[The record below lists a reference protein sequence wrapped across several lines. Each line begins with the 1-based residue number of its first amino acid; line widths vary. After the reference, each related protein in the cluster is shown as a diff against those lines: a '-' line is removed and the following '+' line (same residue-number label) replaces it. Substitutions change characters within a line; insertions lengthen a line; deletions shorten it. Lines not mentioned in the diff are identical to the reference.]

1 LLGVQP
7 QNIGF
12 TTVTIESDHYI
23 CIREKGSS
31 EQQGQAVVIVD
42 LHSQDPQN
50 SVVRRPITADAAL
63 MHPTRNIL
71 ALKAGRQLQLFSV
84 EAKSKIKSF
93 LLGEEVSF
101 WCWASSTTLAL
112 VTESA
117 VFHWSIAEGEPA
129 NAPPVRLFERHS
141 SLAGAQIISYRAA
154 SNWMCLVGIRA
165 QQKRIAG
172 TIQLHSMERNLSQI
186 IEGHVGAFAEADSSK
201 KKLFCFAGRSTTTGQ
216 GSFHVVEVG
225 NTAGTGQPASRPIKA
240 ELTFPPEFPSDFPVS
255 LQVNSTLGLAY
266 IITKYGFMHV
276 FEVET
281 GELLCMQR
289 ISPDPLFLSV
299 PHEASG
305 GILVASRK
313 GQILSLAPAPSQLI
327 PYLLAQEK
335 PALALLLAARG
346 NFPGAE
352 TLFSSRFSEAVARE
366 AWEEAARIAALAPN
380 SQLRT
385 AETIETLKQA
395 IVPAGTVP
403 PLLLYFSTLL
413 QRKDSKLNKQETLEL
428 VKPVLQQSKLHLL
441 HDWLRDNRLEC
452 SEELGDAV
460 KVHDSTL
467 ALSVYLRA
475 SIPAKAALCFA
486 DLGQW
491 GPLILYA
498 RKTASQWQP
507 DWLAMLKTELGR
519 VAETGTEFARVLLSE
534 HCLTQT
540 QVLQAFSSLGLVQ
553 QATAFFLEPLKA
565 DDSVEIGELQTKLLE
580 LQLVNGRPNVA
591 DAILEAGFFTRFDR
605 EAIARLAEEAGL
617 EKRALENYTETADIK
632 RVLLNC
638 RAGQLE
644 ADWLVKFF
652 GKLSPSAAL
661 ECMREL
667 LRNNNNNGGTNSQ
680 GTTAAVSNK
689 SNAEICVAVAAA
701 YCSTLGADNC
711 IELFEGV
718 KAYDLLYAFLSK
730 AISTS
735 TDPQVHYKY
744 IQAAYRTAQYK
755 EMERV
760 IRESDYYPPE
770 QVINF
775 LKEAKSLPDQ
785 LPLIIVCDRWNR
797 VADLVSFLHH
807 NNLSKYLQVYLK
819 DVNPSKLPDVI
830 ASLIDEVAADDES
843 ILGLLS
849 SVSISNFDVSQL
861 TDVLEQRGR
870 LAILR
875 PWLEYQCGLIK
886 SDSGESC
893 PSRIQ
898 STSLFNALAKIYID
912 CANSPAP
919 PVQIDTWLAQSHTLY
934 DSLAIGKYCSKIN
947 PNLAFICFEQGG
959 HDQELIDLTNENLM
973 FKAQAR
979 YLVRKR
985 DPALWQSALA
995 PSNLNRTH
1003 LIDQIIAVA
1012 LPETQDPEEVSVAV
1026 KSFMEA
1032 DMPNQ
1037 LIDLLEKIVLQN
1049 STMFSDNRNLQN
1061 LLILTAIKAEKD
1073 RVADYATRLTN
1084 YDAPE
1089 IAQVAIT
1096 NGLFEEAYAI
1106 YHKHDAPLKALEVLI
1121 DQLHDLDR
1129 ASSYAEQIDT
1139 PAVWSALGKGLLEA
1153 GKLSDSIQAF
1163 THAEDYTQARDIVA
1177 TAHANEQFSTL
1188 LPFLQ
1193 AAKRKLKNDPWLEG
1207 EFLFC
1212 LARLNKLS
1220 LLEEAISTPTP
1231 SPAPLAQIAERCY
1244 EAGLW
1249 DAAKVLYSS
1258 VAACPSTPATTLPKL
1273 ASTLVRLR
1281 EWQSAV
1287 EIARKAN
1294 STKVWREVGEA
1305 CLKEREFRLGQI
1317 CCLNLILAADELEQV
1332 CASYERLGL
1341 FDQLISL
1348 LESGLSLERVHMGIF
1363 TELASVYAR
1372 HREEKLEEHLKKH
1385 ASKINLPKLLR
1396 VLEAGALW
1404 RELALAHFLNEEYDL
1419 SIQVQM
1425 KHSVEAWD
1433 PSQFK
1438 ETLVRVTNLEIYYKA
1453 LRFYLEE
1460 HPLLLPDLLTAM
1472 IGARG
1477 TGLDLGRI
1485 VSMFQ
1490 KSGHLPLIRTTLFS
1504 FASGTAGAS
1513 GNNHLQVNNALIDLM
1528 LEEEALEDLRLFI
1541 STTDSFDQQG
1551 LASRLEKHD
1560 LAPMRLLGMQ
1570 LWRRNKK
1577 FKQALQIARQERE
1590 WSCALSIAAE
1600 SQHGATCEGL
1610 LREFAAQG
1618 LEEWFVAGACVL
1630 YEWTR
1635 PDVALEIA
1643 WRKGHGW
1650 MGLVVPFVCQVMRDV
1665 TCGGGSGGCGG
1676 GGGDGSGGMMS
1687 E

>member
-1 LLGVQP
+1 MGIQP

-23 CIREKGSS
+23 CIREKGST
-31 EQQGQAVVIVD
+31 EQQQQVVVIVD
-42 LHSQDPQN
+42 LHNQDPQ
-50 SVVRRPITADAAL
+50 SSTVRRPITADSAL

-71 ALKAGRQLQLFSV
+71 ALKAGKQLQLFSV

-93 LLGEEVSF
+93 LLGEEVTF
-101 WCWASSTTLAL
+101 WCWVSPLTLAL

-117 VFHWSIAEGEPA
+117 VFHWSISDSEPA
-129 NAPPVRLFERHS
+129 NAPPVKLFERHS
-141 SLAGAQIISYRAA
+141 SLAGAQIISYRAVE
-154 SNWMCLVGIRA
+154 NWMCLVGIRA

-172 TIQLHSMERNLSQI
+172 TIQLHCLERNLSQI
-186 IEGHVGAFAEADSSK
+186 IEGHVGAFAESENGK
-201 KKLFCFAGRSTTTGQ
+201 GKLFCFAGRNVTTGQ
-216 GSFHVVEVG
+216 GQFHVVELGGVRSE
-225 NTAGTGQPASRPIKA
+225 GTGANQSQRPVRS

-255 LQVNSTLGLAY
+255 LQVNSALGLAY

-276 FEVET
+276 VEIET

-313 GQILSLAPAPSQLI
+313 GQILSLSPSPTQII
-327 PYLLAQEK
+327 PYLLAEEK
-335 PALALLLAARG
+335 TALALSLARRG
-346 NFPGAE
+346 DFPGAE
-352 TLFSSRFSEAVARE
+352 TLFESRFSQAVARE
-366 AWEEAARIAALAPN
+366 AWEEAAKIAALAPH

-385 AETIETLKQA
+385 AETIESLKQA
-395 IVPAGTVP
+395 IVPPGTVP
-403 PLLLYFSTLL
+403 PLLQYFSTLL

-452 SEELGDAV
+452 TEELGDAV

-475 SIPAKAALCFA
+475 PCPPKAALCFA
-486 DLGQW
+486 ELGQW
-491 GPLILYA
+491 APLVLYA

-507 DWLAMLKTELGR
+507 DWPSMLKTELSRG
-519 VAETGTEFARVLLSE
+519 AEGGVEFARLLLSE
-534 HCLTQT
+534 HCLTQA
-540 QVLQAFSSLGLVQ
+540 QVLQVFSALGLVQ
-553 QATAFFLEPLKA
+553 QATAFFLEALKA
-565 DDSVEIGELQTKLLE
+565 DDSAEIGEMQTRLLE

-591 DAILEAGFFTRFDR
+591 DAILEAGFFSRFDR
-605 EAIARLAEEAGL
+605 EAVARLAEEAGL
-617 EKRALENYTETADIK
+617 QKRALENYSETADIK
-632 RVLLNC
+632 RVLLSC
-638 RAGQLE
+638 RGVLE
-644 ADWLVKFF
+644 AEWVVQFF
-652 GKLSPSAAL
+652 AKLSPSQNL

-667 LRNNNNNGGTNSQ
+667 LGCSW
-680 GTTAAVSNK
+680 AISPSK
-689 SNAEICVAVAAA
+689 SNGEICVAVASA
-701 YCSTLGADNC
+701 YCPSLGANNC

-730 AISTS
+730 TIDSS
-735 TDPQVHYKY
+735 TDPLVHYKY

-755 EMERV
+755 ELERV

-785 LPLIIVCDRWNR
+785 LPLIIVCDRWGR
-797 VADLVSFLHH
+797 VADLVSYLHH

-819 DVNPSKLPDVI
+819 DVNPGKLPEVV
-830 ASLIDEVAADDES
+830 ACLIDEVAADDS
-843 ILGLLS
+843 VILGLLS
-849 SVSISNFDVSQL
+849 SNQLGRFDVAEL
-861 TDVLEQRGR
+861 TGVLEERGR
-870 LAILR
+870 LGILR
-875 PWLEYQCGLIK
+875 QWLEYQCGLVK
-886 SDSGESC
+886 EGSGPES
-893 PSRIQ
+893 RLQ
-898 STSLFNALAKIYID
+898 STALFNALAKIYID
-912 CANSPAP
+912 CSNSPTP

-934 DSLAIGKYCSKIN
+934 DSLLIGKYCAKIN

-959 HDQELIDLTNENLM
+959 HDQELIELTNENLM

-979 YLVRKR
+979 YLVRRR
-985 DPALWQSALA
+985 DAALWQSALA
-995 PSNLNRTH
+995 PTNLNRTH
-1003 LIDQIIAVA
+1003 LVDQVIAVA

-1032 DMPNQ
+1032 DLPNQ

-1049 STMFSDNRNLQN
+1049 ATMFSDNRNLQN

-1073 RVADYATRLTN
+1073 RVADYAARLSN

-1089 IAQVAIT
+1089 IAQVAIL

-1106 YHKHDAPLKALEVLI
+1106 YHKHEAPLKALEVLI
-1121 DQLHDLDR
+1121 EQMHDLDR
-1129 ASSYAEQIDT
+1129 ATAYAEQIDT
-1139 PAVWSALGKGLLEA
+1139 APVWSALGRGLLEA
-1153 GKLSDSIQAF
+1153 GKLSASIQAF
-1163 THAEDYTQARDIVA
+1163 THAQDFTHARDLVA
-1177 TAHANEQFSTL
+1177 TAHANDQFSTL

-1193 AAKRKLKNDPWLEG
+1193 AAKKKLKTDPWLEG

-1212 LARLNKLS
+1212 LARLSKLPA
-1220 LLEEAISTPTP
+1220 LEEAISTPTP
-1231 SPAPLAQIAERCY
+1231 APLPQIAERCY

-1249 DAAKVLYSS
+1249 DAAKILYSS

-1363 TELASVYAR
+1363 TELAAAYAR
-1372 HREEKLEEHLKKH
+1372 HREDRLEEHLKKH

-1404 RELALAHFLNEEYDL
+1404 RELALAHYLNEEYDL
-1419 SIQVQM
+1419 SIGVQM
-1425 KHSVEAWD
+1425 KHSVEAWE
-1433 PSQFK
+1433 PLQFQ

-1472 IGARG
+1472 IGGRG
-1477 TGLDLGRI
+1477 AGLDLGRI
-1485 VSMFQ
+1485 VAMFQ
-1490 KSGHLPLIRTTLFS
+1490 KTGHIALIRRTLFS
-1504 FASGTAGAS
+1504 FASGAGA
-1513 GNNHLQVNNALIDLM
+1513 GNPQVNNALIDLM

-1560 LAPMRLLGMQ
+1560 LLPMRLLAMQ

-1577 FKQALQIARQERE
+1577 FKQALQLARQERE
-1590 WSCALSIAAE
+1590 WSSALAIAAE
-1600 SQHGATCEGL
+1600 SQHGPTCEALMRDFG
-1610 LREFAAQG
+1610 EQG
-1618 LEEWFVAGACVL
+1618 LKEWFVAGACVL
-1630 YEWTR
+1630 YEWVR
-1635 PDVALEIA
+1635 GDVVVEIA
-1643 WRKGHGW
+1643 WRRGQGW
-1650 MGLVVPFVCQVMRDV
+1650 MFLVVPFVCQVMRDV
-1665 TCGGGSGGCGG
+1665 AVGSGVR
-1676 GGGDGSGGMMS
+1676 S